1 MMDASATG
9 PTLSD
14 LLRFVAAATAISL
27 TSVVSVS
34 AGGDLR
40 AAGKEVSF
48 RPPPVVFAVVWP
60 ALYVTTG
67 VAWARTKSDPEFVFL
82 VGLLCL
88 WLIFYSNV
96 EKDVDRRIG
105 SLVIII
111 SSALFA
117 WYLAAKARRTTFLVF
132 PLAAWLTFASAISVA
147 EAAS

>member
-1 MMDASATG
+1 MKALATG

-27 TSVVSVS
+27 TSVVSTS

-48 RPPPVVFAVVWP
+48 RPPPIVFAVVWP
-60 ALYVTTG
+60 ILYVTTG
-67 VAWARTKSDPEFVFL
+67 VAWAKTKFDPEFVFL

-88 WLIFYSNV
+88 WLLFYSNV
-96 EKDVDRRIG
+96 EKDVHPRIA

-117 WYLAAKARRTTFLVF
+117 WYLAAKARRQTFLVF
-132 PLAAWLTFASAISVA
+132 PLAAWLSFASAISIT